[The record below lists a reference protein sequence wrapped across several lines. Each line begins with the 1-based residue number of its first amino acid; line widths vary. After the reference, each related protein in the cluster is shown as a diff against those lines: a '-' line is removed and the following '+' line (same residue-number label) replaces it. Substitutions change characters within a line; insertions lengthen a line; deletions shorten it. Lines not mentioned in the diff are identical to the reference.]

1 MQRQQPKLH
10 WPKPKQLQPK
20 LLNTHQIPILQVTM
34 LQLRQY
40 KVMLLQVRPHQV
52 TLQEL
57 SADIFG

>member
-10 WPKPKQLQPK
+10 WPKPQQLQPK
-20 LLNTHQIPILQVTM
+20 LLNTHQIPMLQVTM
-34 LQLRQY
+34 LQVRPHQ
-40 KVMLLQVRPHQV
+40 VTLLQVRPHKV